1 MHNPGVEPENR
12 RGGGPGAQAAVIAL
26 GVLGLLALVALGAR
40 NRGWGGGSGG
50 TSGLPLSFWDT
61 VFSVLAVF
69 FLVGVGIAIWMYWQL
84 RSDRGASGYEKRLH
98 ALAAIFFLAT
108 MIGLALA
115 YEHWGRG
122 HGRLLHRPA
131 QVQSATNGHQD
142 TLPGRRP
149 GAAQHHHFNW
159 GAAAATLAVVIA
171 FTALMIARERR
182 HKRKPKAPRQAAVE
196 ALAAA
201 IDDSLEDLRR
211 EPDPRKAVI
220 AAYARMERA
229 LAAHGLPREP
239 SEAPHEYLARVLAEL
254 DASAGSV
261 RHLTVLFERAKFSP
275 HLIDLA
281 MKEEAIEALVRLRD
295 ELVEREEPALAT
307 A

>member
-1 MHNPGVEPENR
+1 V
-12 RGGGPGAQAAVIAL
+12 
-26 GVLGLLALVALGAR
+26 
-40 NRGWGGGSGG
+40 
-50 TSGLPLSFWDT
+50 
-61 VFSVLAVF
+61 
-69 FLVGVGIAIWMYWQL
+69 
-84 RSDRGASGYEKRLH
+84 H
-98 ALAAIFFLAT
+98 ALAAVFFLAT
-108 MIGLALA
+108 MIGLAIA

-122 HGRLLHRPA
+122 HARALHRPA
-131 QVQSATNGHQD
+131 QLQTPTNGHQD
-142 TLPGRRP
+142 TLPTRRSGP
-149 GAAQHHHFNW
+149 PQHHHFNW
-159 GAAAATLAVVIA
+159 TAAAAALAVLIA
-171 FTALMIARERR
+171 FTVLMIERERR
-182 HKRKPKAPRQAAVE
+182 HKRRPKAPRRAAVE

-229 LAAHGLPREP
+229 LAAHGLPRDP
-239 SEAPHEYLARVLAEL
+239 SEAPPEYLARVLAEL
-254 DASAGSV
+254 DASAASV

-295 ELVEREEPALAT
+295 ELVEREDPALAT